1 MKPRVLIVDDSLT
14 VRMDLE
20 EAFESIGFATNAS
33 ETLVAARKALAE
45 HSFSLI
51 VLDVLLPDG
60 DGIDLLR
67 EIKSTSTKTAVPVI
81 LLSSEAEVCDRVRG
95 LKTGADEYVGK
106 PYDRANMLAR
116 ARQLVKI
123 EGQSAVSAPTLL
135 LIDDSVT
142 FRNEFQ
148 AVLESASYKVI
159 TAENGEDGL
168 RSIVACRPDAVIVN
182 GVLPGL
188 DGAAV
193 IRRVKD
199 DLTLRDTPCLL
210 LTAEES
216 TADELRAL
224 EAGADAYM
232 RKGMEIE
239 LILAR
244 IVALL
249 RPLGPH
255 GGELAGA
262 GLLGPKK
269 ILAVDDSPTYLHEL
283 AEELHKE
290 GYDIIAARS
299 GKEALELLEVE
310 QVDCILLDLVMPEL
324 SGQETCR
331 IIKKTPAWRNV
342 PLLILTAVEET
353 KAMVEGINAGADDY
367 IPKSSDFEVLKARL
381 RAQLRR
387 KQFEDE
393 YRAIRERLL
402 QKEIEATHARAAQEI
417 AEARASFEPLL
428 RNEAW
433 LNNVVRIAH
442 LGAWDWDLLTNTQ
455 SWSDE
460 QFRIFGL
467 QPGAVD
473 PSPERFLQALHT
485 EDRQRIAE
493 TVKQALA
500 GGERYQ
506 ADCRIVWPNGEL
518 RHAVCQGEIY
528 RNEVGEPVRII
539 GTVLDITERKRAEE
553 QIRKVSLYTRALI
566 EASLDP
572 LVTINRDG
580 KLSDVN
586 CATERATGLARE
598 QLIGTDFSKYF
609 TEPEHARRGYEAV
622 FEKGMVRDYPLAL
635 RHASGKIMDVLYNA
649 TLLKNA
655 TGEVE
660 GVFAA
665 ARDVTERKRAEEKI
679 RQLNLELEQRVLQ
692 RTAQLEAANKEL
704 EAFSYSVSH
713 DLRAPLR
720 AINGFS
726 QVLMDEHKQELSP
739 AAQQYLDRVWQ
750 GGVHMGHLVDDLLA
764 FSRLGRQELN
774 KRLVQIHEVVQLAM
788 EDLRADRE
796 GRQIEFLIGP
806 MPSCDTDPALLRQV
820 FVNLLSNAIK
830 FTRPRQKARI
840 EIGSLSAE
848 ERKHLAS
855 TLVSSRLADILNS
868 DTPVLYVRDNGVGFD
883 MRYADKLFG
892 VFQRLHKA
900 RDFEG
905 TGVGLATVQRII
917 QRHGGQVWADAE
929 VDKGATFYFTLGAS
943 ADLPTESVCAVAA
956 GDIQ

>member
-1 MKPRVLIVDDSLT
+1 MEKNMKPRVLIVDDSLT

-33 ETLVAARKALAE
+33 ETLAAARKALAE
-45 HSFSLI
+45 RSFSLI
-51 VLDVLLPDG
+51 ILDVLLPDG

-67 EIKSTSTKTAVPVI
+67 EIKDASTTAAVPVI

-95 LKTGADEYVGK
+95 LNTGADEYMGK
-106 PYDRANMLAR
+106 PYDRANLLAR

-123 EGQSAVSAPTLL
+123 EVQSAVSAPTLL

-148 AVLESASYKVI
+148 AVLESAGYHVI
-159 TAENGEDGL
+159 TVENGEEGL
-168 RSIVACRPDAVIVN
+168 RTIVAAHPNAVIVD
-182 GVLPGL
+182 GVLPGI

-216 TADELRAL
+216 TVEELRAL
-224 EAGADAYM
+224 EAGADAYV
-232 RKGMEIE
+232 RKSLDID

-249 RPLGPH
+249 RSPGLH

-262 GLLGPKK
+262 GLLVPKK

-299 GKEALELLEVE
+299 GKEALELLKVE

-324 SGQETCR
+324 SGEETCR
-331 IIKKTPAWRNV
+331 IIKKTPAWRNI
-342 PLLILTAVEET
+342 PFQILTAVEET
-353 KAMVEGINAGADDY
+353 KAMVESINAGADDY

-387 KQFEDE
+387 KHFEDE
-393 YRAIRERLL
+393 YRSIHERLL
-402 QKEIEATHARAAQEI
+402 RKEIEVTHAKAAQDI
-417 AEARASFEPLL
+417 AETRASFEPLL
-428 RNEAW
+428 RSEAW
-433 LNNVVRIAH
+433 LNNAVRIAH
-442 LGAWDWDLLTNTQ
+442 LGAWDWDLVKNTQ

-467 QPGAVD
+467 EPGAVE
-473 PSPERFLQALHT
+473 PSYDRFLQTLHS
-485 EDRQRIAE
+485 EDRERIAE
-493 TVKQALA
+493 MIQQALA
-500 GGERYQ
+500 KEPRYQ
-506 ADCRIVWPNGEL
+506 IDCRVIWPNGEL
-518 RHAVCQGEIY
+518 RHAVCQGEIC
-528 RNEVGEPVRII
+528 RDEAGHPIRII
-539 GTVLDITERKRAEE
+539 GTVLDITERRRAEE
-553 QIRKVSLYTRALI
+553 Q
-566 EASLDP
+566 
-572 LVTINRDG
+572 
-580 KLSDVN
+580 
-586 CATERATGLARE
+586 
-598 QLIGTDFSKYF
+598 
-609 TEPEHARRGYEAV
+609 
-622 FEKGMVRDYPLAL
+622 VRL
-635 RHASGKIMDVLYNA
+635 
-649 TLLKNA
+649 
-655 TGEVE
+655 
-660 GVFAA
+660 
-665 ARDVTERKRAEEKI
+665 
-679 RQLNLELEQRVLQ
+679 LNLELEQRVVQ

-713 DLRAPLR
+713 DLRSPLR
-720 AINGFS
+720 AINGFA
-726 QVLMDEHKQELSP
+726 QLLMDEHKQELSP

-764 FSRLGRQELN
+764 FSRLGRQELA
-774 KRLVQIHEVVQLAM
+774 KRLVRMYEVVQLAI

-796 GRQIEFLIGP
+796 GRQIEFAIGSLP
-806 MPSCDTDPALLRQV
+806 ACQTDPTLLRQV

-830 FTRPRQKARI
+830 FTRPRETARI
-840 EIGSLSAE
+840 EIGTLSSE
-848 ERKHLAS
+848 ERKRLS
-855 TLVSSRLADILNS
+855 DIRPVSCPSEIFN
-868 DTPVLYVRDNGVGFD
+868 TGVPIFYVRDNGVGFD

-892 VFQRLHKA
+892 VFQRLHKQ

-905 TGVGLATVQRII
+905 TGVGLAMVQRII
-917 QRHGGQVWADAE
+917 QRHGGQVWAE
-929 VDKGATFYFTLGAS
+929 GELDKGACFYFTLGTP
-943 ADLPTESVCAVAA
+943 ADQTKPVCAAA
-956 GDIQ
+956 VGAVL